1 MWRRGVELI
10 VIALLACSPGAQAQK
25 LSDIECFRSPEC
37 RAASEA
43 RPAEKQ
49 LQREAEQKAQNEA
62 YDKAEAAQELRQV
75 ANRKA
80 CGKDYMAPRI
90 GMPIK
95 RALQCLGEFRMTGQV
110 NRKDGILTTYTND
123 DAMLQAIDG
132 KLVSW
137 VEY

>member
-1 MWRRGVELI
+1 MRQSRLI
-10 VIALLACSPGAQAQK
+10 WIAVALFVVLPVAKADK
-25 LSDIECFRSPEC
+25 LSEVECFKSPEC
-37 RAASEA
+37 RASAEDRA
-43 RPAEKQ
+43 AEKQ

-62 YDKAEAAQELRQV
+62 YDKAEAAQALRQ
-75 ANRKA
+75 AATRKA

-95 RALQCLGEFRMTGQV
+95 RALQCLGEFRMISQV
-110 NRKDGILTTYTND
+110 NRKDGILSTYVNE

-137 VEY
+137 VER